1 MSTQIRHF
9 LNLKKKQGTYIL
21 LIKERKTNCEES
33 AFFTLKKKKK
43 ILALKLEHSQ
53 PKTMKA
59 LLLRPVTSP
68 QL

>member
-43 ILALKLEHSQ
+43 SSH
-53 PKTMKA
+53 
-59 LLLRPVTSP
+59 
-68 QL
+68 